1 MDRTYEQKY
10 KQLNTKRTKASEARE
25 KRQPFCLFC
34 YFIQKKKNL
43 PVDHQRWGK
52 NRWKINYAKKDK
64 LTLHADFVLSSARVR
79 DEIHLHRHLPHRAV
93 RWLTWTSTKKG
104 NWKKSKWNSAKRD
117 RGWGGGEMPP
127 SYSERSGQDGE
138 TASECRE
145 TEAGTVCPPKGRNL
159 KLRVW
164 ERLEFCPVERWYRYS
179 GGSFHL
185 RQNKHRVWFKFQ
197 RQLPSTVGVDRKTN
211 IGLVGMKLK
220 TWKTVSENK
229 PRHNC

>member
-1 MDRTYEQKY
+1 MVIKKYNKRQSHFVKEERVEEPPVKDSSSLKLILSFFYPTDDEILQSSQQTDRSSMKPWWIALMSRNINSLIQ
-10 KQLNTKRTKASEARE
+10 KRTKASEARE

-34 YFIQKKKNL
+34 YFIQKKKKNL

-145 TEAGTVCPPKGRNL
+145 TEAGTVVC
-159 KLRVW
+159 
-164 ERLEFCPVERWYRYS
+164 
-179 GGSFHL
+179 
-185 RQNKHRVWFKFQ
+185 
-197 RQLPSTVGVDRKTN
+197 PST
-211 IGLVGMKLK
+211 
-220 TWKTVSENK
+220 
-229 PRHNC
+229 

>member
-1 MDRTYEQKY
+1 MDRIYEQKY

-43 PVDHQRWGK
+43 PFDHQRRGK

-117 RGWGGGEMPP
+117 GGGGGWWKCHPAIVKDQDRM
-127 SYSERSGQDGE
+127 ERRHQSAERQKLGQSVHLKDG
-138 TASECRE
+138 TL
-145 TEAGTVCPPKGRNL
+145 N
-159 KLRVW
+159 
-164 ERLEFCPVERWYRYS
+164 
-179 GGSFHL
+179 
-185 RQNKHRVWFKFQ
+185 
-197 RQLPSTVGVDRKTN
+197 
-211 IGLVGMKLK
+211 
-220 TWKTVSENK
+220 
-229 PRHNC
+229 

>member
-1 MDRTYEQKY
+1 MQ
-10 KQLNTKRTKASEARE
+10 KRTNS
-25 KRQPFCLFC
+25 PFT
-34 YFIQKKKNL
+34 
-43 PVDHQRWGK
+43 
-52 NRWKINYAKKDK
+52 
-64 LTLHADFVLSSARVR
+64 LTLCSPVPGWEMRFTCIDTSPTEPLDDWPGPAPKK
-79 DEIHLHRHLPHRAV
+79 EIERSLNEIQQREI
-93 RWLTWTSTKKG
+93 K
-104 NWKKSKWNSAKRD
+104 
-117 RGWGGGEMPP
+117 GGGGVEMPP